1 MTSDG
6 KSSHGLWQCEL
17 KSSCSFFFLNIQV
30 YILNRKE
37 VSFNFI
43 ILIIKKKKKPLK
55 GDNYKGL
62 QTVSFLNM
70 DDRGDNFNRRVLVIY
85 LQFLVYFIL
94 PMYQLMR

>member
-6 KSSHGLWQCEL
+6 KSSACLWQGEL

-70 DDRGDNFNRRVLVIY
+70 DDRGDNFNRRVFVIY

-94 PMYQLMR
+94 PMY